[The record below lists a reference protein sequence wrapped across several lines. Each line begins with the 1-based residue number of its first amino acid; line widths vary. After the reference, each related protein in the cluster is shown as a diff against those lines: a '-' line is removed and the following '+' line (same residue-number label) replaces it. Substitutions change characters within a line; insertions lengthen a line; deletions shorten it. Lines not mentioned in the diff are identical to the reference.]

1 MNDIQFAKI
10 LGLFSLGLG
19 AFELLAS
26 RRIAASIGV
35 GSPTLVKA
43 LGAREIA
50 TGLVVLNAPDQ
61 AMPVWGRVAGDAM
74 DAAVLARGFGSANS
88 QRGGAVGAML
98 FVLAT
103 TALDVAVAA
112 SLNQR
117 QQTALQT
124 GRRTRVRRAV
134 SST

>member
-1 MNDIQFAKI
+1 MVHSSKLSDEI
-10 LGLFSLGLG
+10 
-19 AFELLAS
+19 ELL
-26 RRIAASIGV
+26 
-35 GSPTLVKA
+35 LVLSHERVVPNIIQANPA
-43 LGAREIA
+43 LW
-50 TGLVVLNAPDQ
+50 
-61 AMPVWGRVAGDAM
+61 VWGRVAGDAM
-74 DAAVLARGFGSANS
+74 DAAVLARGLGSGNS

-103 TALDVAVAA
+103 TTLDVAVAA